1 MDPQTDVNLLI
12 RPGIRFDILHLV
24 FLRKVA
30 KFRRSSLNGFI
41 LLYNLI
47 VIKELLNLLPRGRFY
62 LIQCNSIK
70 QLAIFI
76 SCKTFFLII

>member
-12 RPGIRFDILHLV
+12 RPGIRFDILHLA

-30 KFRRSSLNGFI
+30 KFRRPSLNGFI

-62 LIQCNSIK
+62 SAIQSNNW
-70 QLAIFI
+70 Q
-76 SCKTFFLII
+76 FLLVAKPSF